1 MSGWLDTPNLN
12 VLQKGLDA
20 TSLRQRVLAN
30 NIANVDTP
38 DFKRSDVDFA
48 AVLGSVMQDPDQLP
62 LETSSPQ
69 HFASGAPA
77 GNGQAVV
84 EDDSTTLRNDGN
96 NVDIEQEMTDMA
108 ENSLQYNAIARALTA
123 QFTNLSIAIDAK

>member
-1 MSGWLDTPNLN
+1 MSGWLDTPNIK
-12 VLQKGLDA
+12 VLEKGLDA
-20 TSLRQRVLAN
+20 TSLRQQVLAN

-48 AVLGSVMQDPDQLP
+48 AVLGSVMKDPDQLA
-62 LETSSPQ
+62 LKTSSPQ
-69 HFASGAPA
+69 HFTSGASA

-96 NVDIEQEMTDMA
+96 NVDIEQEMTNMA
-108 ENSLQYNAIARALTA
+108 ENSLQYNAIARAITA
-123 QFTNLSIAIDAK
+123 QFTNLSIAINAK